1 MEIKGNVKIKINAEI
16 NLSSAEGKMDNS
28 DTLMATVYIKGG
40 KDVQIPIE
48 ELEDYLHNNTDKI
61 ETRHR
66 EVRRKMLADSLI
78 TLKDKGSNS
87 SI

>member
-1 MEIKGNVKIKINAEI
+1 MSET
-16 NLSSAEGKMDNS
+16 

-48 ELEDYLHNNTDKI
+48 EAVDYLYNNADKI

-66 EVRRKMLADSLI
+66 EVRRKRLADSLI
-78 TLKDKGSNS
+78 TLKNEGINS
-87 SI
+87 SV